1 MMTKSVMYGV
11 RLGVLVVAWTF
22 VMGFTGW
29 YKDPTKLALFFLVIP
44 LQIVVVLRCLAA
56 TARLGAGYGRQVG
69 NGLVLSAVASVLIFC
84 GSLLFTRVVFPNYFE
99 DLKQAHAALLQKQGM
114 TEADVQKTVD
124 AAAEGQTSMS
134 NALQGVAGTLG
145 TGLVTALI
153 SAIWMRSKSGA
164 NRPAPPEPNESA

>member
-1 MMTKSVMYGV
+1 MMTKSVLHGV

-29 YKDPTKLALFFLVIP
+29 YKDPTKLSLFFLVIP
-44 LQIVVVLRCLAA
+44 IQIVVVLMCLSA
-56 TARLGAGYGRQVG
+56 TAKLGAGYGRQVG
-69 NGLVLSAVASVLIFC
+69 NGLVLSGVASVLIFA
-84 GSLLFTRVVFPNYFE
+84 GSLVFTRVVFPNYFD
-99 DLKQAHAALLQKQGM
+99 DLKQAHAEWLQKEGM

-145 TGLVTALI
+145 TGLFTTLI
-153 SAIWMRSKSGA
+153 AAIWMRSK
-164 NRPAPPEPNESA
+164 PASA